1 MSVGVWMGSGRQR
14 SVSIFKAPSRGF
26 PRREKVHRYMS
37 SCIKCYYRHFQF
49 LSRISLKMRQW
60 LKETQLPFPA
70 KSSLQTFFLSGKWW
84 VKFSLEVAKLAKPSV
99 FEDGAIT
106 YWYLNLMKL
115 NQSEMF
121 ICNPPWPIKNYCV
134 RVIVN
139 MSMAYS
145 LYWIFKELVF
155 WM

>member
-84 VKFSLEVAKLAKPSV
+84 VKFSLEFAKLAKPSV

-106 YWYLNLMKL
+106 YWYTSKSNETESVRDVHLQHTMT
-115 NQSEMF
+115 NQ
-121 ICNPPWPIKNYCV
+121 
-134 RVIVN
+134 
-139 MSMAYS
+139 
-145 LYWIFKELVF
+145 ELF
-155 WM
+155 YESNSKYEYGL